1 MTFFLINLKCS
12 TLPPFLKKKLEN
24 TLLLLSTTLND
35 CSSLDELK
43 ESLNNEVEQWQTKF
57 TNGVLELSKL
67 KYLCK
72 TVSEKYDVLEV
83 PINQLVDARRAITC
97 MKEVESD
104 LMELDREIEN
114 TNAIYDLLHEHN
126 VKISAED
133 GRRLDILN
141 DTYKK
146 LKIKVVLTIA

>member
-1 MTFFLINLKCS
+1 M
-12 TLPPFLKKKLEN
+12 
-24 TLLLLSTTLND
+24 
-35 CSSLDELK
+35 
-43 ESLNNEVEQWQTKF
+43 EQWLTKF
-57 TNGVLELSKL
+57 TDGVLQLSKL

-72 TVSEKYDVLEV
+72 TVSEKYDVLAV

-114 TNAIYDLLHEHN
+114 TNDVYDLLHEHE

-133 GRRLDILN
+133 GRRLDMLN

-146 LKIKVVLTIA
+146 LKFKVLLTINW